1 MTRAEAIEILKKLK
15 PIPRRADGQSTTHLV
30 ITMALDMAINSLQVD
45 EMYDLV
51 METYERLITRDDV
64 LYAIKACGCL
74 YHQGK
79 TWYEEKEL
87 IQCFDDLYFKDK
99 HIGGDTE

>member
-1 MTRAEAIEILKKLK
+1 MSEMSRADAIDILKCLAWHKRPSEEEIEI
-15 PIPRRADGQSTTHLV
+15 
-30 ITMALDMAINSLQVD
+30 ALNMAINSLKVD
-45 EMYDLV
+45 EMYDLA

-74 YHQGK
+74 YHQDK

-99 HIGGDTE
+99 YIGGDTE